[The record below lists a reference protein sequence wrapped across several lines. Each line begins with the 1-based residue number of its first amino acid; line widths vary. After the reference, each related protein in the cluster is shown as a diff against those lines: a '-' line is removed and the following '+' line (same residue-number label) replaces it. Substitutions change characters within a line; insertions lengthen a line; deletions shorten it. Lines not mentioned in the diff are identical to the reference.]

1 MAVAVI
7 DIGKTNLKLVVLGED
22 GRELFLRKAPNAPL
36 PGPPY
41 LHHDVERIWRFVTAS
56 LAEAAAAHRISRIVT
71 TTHGAT
77 GVLIDDEGLVLPAMD
92 YEDPAPEKSLEK

>member
-1 MAVAVI
+1 MATAVI

-41 LHHDVERIWRFVTAS
+41 LHHDVDRTWGFVTSA
-56 LAEAAAAHRISRIVT
+56 LAEAAMAHPVRRIVT

-77 GVLIDDEGLVLPAMD
+77 GVLVDDAGLVLPAMD
-92 YEDPAPEKSLEK
+92 YEDPAPEKDDPG